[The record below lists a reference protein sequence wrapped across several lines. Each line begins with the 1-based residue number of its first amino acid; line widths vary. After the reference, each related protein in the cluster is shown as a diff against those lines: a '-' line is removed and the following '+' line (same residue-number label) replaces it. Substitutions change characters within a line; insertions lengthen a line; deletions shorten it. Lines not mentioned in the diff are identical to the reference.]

1 VTIDYACIYV
11 HVCTNYARVSSR
23 RFVGSRVGNE
33 TTLEITSTFYSS
45 ADTMTR
51 SRALASPRGSPR
63 GVVGEHTCRVN
74 RHLSFSMGNSV
85 RAKAASLTSLGA
97 FSSFSY
103 CCGFRAA
110 FTPLR
115 LLFPRNGVRVYVQTM
130 DAKLLIS
137 QLAGRLIKIPGS
149 PLGWGDDSV
158 ARFNED

>member
-1 VTIDYACIYV
+1 VPGDDEFSARDLIRYGDCRLLVYICVYV
-11 HVCTNYARVSSR
+11 YTNCARVSSR
-23 RFVGSRVGNE
+23 RFVGYGFRVGND
-33 TTLEITSTFYSS
+33 TTLEITSTFHFS

-74 RHLSFSMGNSV
+74 RHLSSSMGNSV

-110 FTPLR
+110 CVHAPAIII
-115 LLFPRNGVRVYVQTM
+115 P
-130 DAKLLIS
+130 AK
-137 QLAGRLIKIPGS
+137 
-149 PLGWGDDSV
+149 
-158 ARFNED
+158 